1 MSSLAQAIVGGQIVT
16 EQGTFAADIGVDQG
30 TIVQVTVPG
39 QLSPAEVTLDATG
52 LLVMPGAIDI
62 HWHCRAPAYPERGD
76 FATETRAA
84 AAGGVTTVFEMPIS
98 KPGCATSEILRSR
111 RALGQKDSYVNFGLF
126 CSPGLLDRAD
136 ILAMAA
142 EGAIGFKIF
151 MHPPHPGREDEFQ
164 GLCITDEGDLYQALA
179 MVKETGLHCTIHS
192 ESPQLLEYFSASMKR
207 TGRKD
212 PLAHADGRPPVI
224 EASAIATLTVLADAL
239 RVPIHIAHLSTQ
251 SGLTLIREAQ
261 ARGVPITAETC
272 PQYLFFDEQ
281 DMHRLGPYAK
291 INPPL
296 RARTDVDALWQGIY
310 DGTISAV
317 TTDHSPFLV
326 EEKERGW
333 ADIWAAV
340 SGAPGVETFVPVM
353 MDAAASGRLS
363 VPQVV
368 KLVSAN
374 PARLFRLY
382 PQKGVIQAGSDAD
395 LILVDPRA
403 EWTVDPELMFSRSRY
418 TDKFYAGRR
427 LKGRVMSTMVGGR
440 LVYHQGK
447 IVGQQGGGAFVR
459 PGPAPSVPVP
469 EH

>member
-1 MSSLAQAIVGGQIVT
+1 MSELAQAIVGGQIAN
-16 EQGTFAADIGVDQG
+16 EQGIFAADIGVHNG
-30 TIVQVTVPG
+30 KIVQVAVPG
-39 QLSPAEVTLDATG
+39 QLGSATETLDATG

-76 FATETRAA
+76 FSSETRAA

-98 KPGCATSEILRSR
+98 KPGCATSEILKKR
-111 RALGQKDSYVNFGLF
+111 RALGQRDSYVNFGLF
-126 CSPGLLDRAD
+126 CSPGLLDRQD

-164 GLCITDEGDLYQALA
+164 GLCITDEGDLYQAL
-179 MVKETGLHCTIHS
+179 MLVRETGLHCTIHS
-192 ESPQLLEYFSASMKR
+192 ESAQLLEYFSVSMKR

-212 PLAHADGRPPVI
+212 PLAHVDGRPPVI

-239 RVPIHIAHLSTQ
+239 QVPIHIAHLSSK

-261 ARGVPITAETC
+261 ARGVPVTAETC
-272 PQYLFFDEQ
+272 PQYLFFDKQ
-281 DMHRLGPYAK
+281 DMDRLGPYAK

-296 RARTDVDALWQGIY
+296 RARTDVEALWQGIY
-310 DGTISAV
+310 DGTIAAV

-333 ADIWAAV
+333 GDIWAGV

-353 MDAAASGRLS
+353 MDAASSGRLTVS
-363 VPQVV
+363 QVV
-368 KLVSAN
+368 KLISAN

-395 LILVDPRA
+395 LILLDPRA
-403 EWTVDPELMFSRSRY
+403 EWTVDTDKMFSRSRH
-418 TDKFYAGRR
+418 TDKFYAGRK
-427 LKGRVMSTMVGGR
+427 LKGRVISTIVGGN
-440 LVYHQGK
+440 LVYHRGE
-447 IVGQQGGGAFVR
+447 IVGEQGGGAFVR
-459 PGPAPSVPVP
+459 PGRA
-469 EH
+469 H